1 MADKSPKKSPKV
13 HKVVLAPV
21 ETMAMAAIDGKP
33 FEESGLEDTPKNR
46 EDYVGLLKELEE
58 MKAEGISPDIPFA

>member
-13 HKVVLAPV
+13 LKAVLAPV
-21 ETMAMAAIDGKP
+21 EKMAMAAMDGKT

-46 EDYVGLLKELEE
+46 EDYAGLVKELEE
-58 MKAEGISPDIPFA
+58 MEAEGISPEIPFA